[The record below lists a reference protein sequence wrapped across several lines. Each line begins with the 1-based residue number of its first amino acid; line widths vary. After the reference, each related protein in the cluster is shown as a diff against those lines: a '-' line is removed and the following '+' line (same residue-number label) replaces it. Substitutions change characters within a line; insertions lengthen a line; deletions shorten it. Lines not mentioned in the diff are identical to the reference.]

1 MASLRRILAVC
12 CIQMGVA
19 TSSTLCA
26 HRHSTIELLI
36 YFMYRG
42 KYDDDDDDYSAIDL
56 MTLNNFFYFRLLYTV
71 STKKVTPCIHCHN
84 SDKQCQILAEFWSS
98 NAMSNCKQI
107 TKFK

>member
-56 MTLNNFFYFRLLYTV
+56 MTLNNFFLLSASV
-71 STKKVTPCIHCHN
+71 HCVHE
-84 SDKQCQILAEFWSS
+84 KS
-98 NAMSNCKQI
+98 NPMHTLS
-107 TKFK
+107 